1 MGRRLGFLTQE
12 PFTERSS
19 EIAIDSL
26 GEIKEGRAPSIL
38 CWLLTYQELGGLE
51 PCHLERSVQL
61 LTLS

>member
-1 MGRRLGFLTQE
+1 MQE
-12 PFTERSS
+12 PFTERPS